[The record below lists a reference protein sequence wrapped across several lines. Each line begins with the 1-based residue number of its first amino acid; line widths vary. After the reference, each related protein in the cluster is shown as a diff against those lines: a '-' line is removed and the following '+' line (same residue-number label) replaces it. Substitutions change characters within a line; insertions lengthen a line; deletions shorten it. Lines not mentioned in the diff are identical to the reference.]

1 MAIYGYC
8 RVSTNLQANE
18 GESLE
23 VQRRHLEGWAHM
35 QGRQL
40 DEVFVERGVSG
51 SVPVAERPEGG
62 RLWAQIQRGDTLV
75 AAKLDRLFRS
85 ALDALQVVEQLKAK
99 GVSLVLLDLGG
110 DISGN
115 GLSKLFLTIAAAF
128 AEAERDRIR
137 ERVTQ
142 VKQDQRQRGRYL
154 GGKPPYGYRIGE
166 DGGLEPV
173 PAQQEAIRHARELR
187 AAGKALRAIQA
198 ALAEKHGEQISLD
211 ALSRLVGKRPAVKPH
226 VAKAL
231 DELEPDGPEEEVNT
245 DLGF

>member
-1 MAIYGYC
+1 MATYGYC
-8 RVSTNLQANE
+8 RVSTNQQANE

-23 VQRRHLEGWAHM
+23 VQRRHLEGWVHM
-35 QGRQL
+35 HGKQL

-62 RLWAQIQRGDTLV
+62 RLWAQLQRGDTLI

-99 GVSLVLLDLGG
+99 GVSLILLDLGG

-137 ERVTQ
+137 ERVAQ

-154 GGKPPYGYRIGE
+154 GGRPPYGFRVGQ

-173 PAQQEAIRHARELR
+173 PAQQEVIRHARQLR
-187 AAGKALRAIQA
+187 AADTPLRAIQEV
-198 ALAEKHGEQISLD
+198 LKEKHGESISLD
-211 ALSRLVGKRPAVKPH
+211 ALARLLKGAADPPA
-226 VAKAL
+226 
-231 DELEPDGPEEEVNT
+231 
-245 DLGF
+245 LG